1 MTPSLGFIHLLEW
14 LTELRNSLF
23 TRLLDCYKEYNSGTV
38 RKRCL
43 GQAMGKKHRACIL
56 SGLTILPDFLCVRQP
71 RSSPNPFLFY
81 GGFVL

>member
-38 RKRCL
+38 RKRCQ
-43 GQAMGKKHRACIL
+43 GQGMGKKHRACIL
-56 SGLTILPDFLCVRQP
+56 SGLTILPDSLRVLRQP
-71 RSSPNPFLFY
+71 RSSPNPFF
-81 GGFVL
+81 